1 MTLVKDDKQNED
13 VDILNKDN
21 TNDTEDNLEDCSL
34 PCFKLKLFNSFK
46 SPTWFLGYIFEGKR
60 HDYKNQSA

>member
-1 MTLVKDDKQNED
+1 MTSVKDDKQNED

-34 PCFKLKLFNSFK
+34 PCFKLKLFNSFR
-46 SPTWFLGYIFEGKR
+46 SPTWFLG
-60 HDYKNQSA
+60 S